1 MNTEENYVAFLNETE
16 EEQKRVLVDKLEKN
30 RKDLIETV
38 MQMNNLIVQL
48 KDHVQEV
55 NDQIHKIN
63 CWIRSIHADKSEEL
77 NTLPGSEQD
86 FTKLTDLHCYASK
99 FEKIRIRVPECFDLN
114 SIGGDIDSIIAE
126 FEGMP

>member
-1 MNTEENYVAFLNETE
+1 MNAEKNYVAFLNEME
-16 EEQKRVLVDKLEKN
+16 EEQKKNLLDKLEKN

-38 MQMNNLIVQL
+38 MQMNYAIVQL
-48 KDHVQEV
+48 KDHVRDV

-63 CWIRSIHADKSEEL
+63 CWIRSVHAEKSEEL
-77 NTLPGSEQD
+77 SLLPESEQD

-99 FEKIRIRVPECFDLN
+99 FEKIRVRVPECLDLN
-114 SIGGDIDSIIAE
+114 SIGGDVDTIIAE